1 MEAWPQDGGDRATIR
16 SGLPPPACP
25 ETAGAAFDTPVGAGA
40 SWTVIS
46 HVPIHLLVAQA
57 MVEHGMLDAMASGI
71 AAARS
76 RIELYIGE
84 GNSLPLL
91 IVLLLVLALLFRRRR

>member
-1 MEAWPQDGGDRATIR
+1 MAPRGLLKATSR
-16 SGLPPPACP
+16 ESP
-25 ETAGAAFDTPVGAGA
+25 GAAFDTPVGAGA
-40 SWTVIS
+40 SLAVVP
-46 HVPIHLLVAQA
+46 HVPIRLLLAQA
-57 MVEHGMLDAMASGI
+57 MVEHGMLDAMASGL
-71 AAARS
+71 AGARS

>member
-1 MEAWPQDGGDRATIR
+1 
-16 SGLPPPACP
+16 
-25 ETAGAAFDTPVGAGA
+25 
-40 SWTVIS
+40 
-46 HVPIHLLVAQA
+46 
-57 MVEHGMLDAMASGI
+57 MLDAMASGI
-71 AAARS
+71 ATARS